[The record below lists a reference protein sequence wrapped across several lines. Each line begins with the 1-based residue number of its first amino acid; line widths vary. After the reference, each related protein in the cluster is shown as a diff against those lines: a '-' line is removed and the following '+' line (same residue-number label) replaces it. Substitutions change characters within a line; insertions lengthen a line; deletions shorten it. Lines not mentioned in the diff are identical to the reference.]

1 MPPPAWLAPDAPH
14 GDVVLSSRCRVM
26 RNLVGHKF
34 PHRAERQELEE
45 ILKSILTAVKE
56 AGLELE
62 AMRGLSPVERDHL
75 VACRLISHNFEVNEP
90 GRAILIDHDR
100 SISLMVNEEDHLR
113 LQGLTAGWSIGAAES
128 LTSSV
133 LKNLEKNLAF
143 AHSPKYGFLAAS
155 PYNAGQGRRLSSMFH
170 LIGLA
175 QSKRLPGVLR
185 ALAQQGLAARGLFGE
200 ASRAVGA
207 FVQVSVTTGS
217 VVEFMGACEYLMK
230 EERDARN
237 SLGRDALE
245 EKAKQALE
253 FAVVSPTIT
262 LADALR
268 VLAWARWAASAG
280 LSGFDFSS
288 RDVDTLLTTLEI
300 KPGATEP
307 KAAQRRAS
315 FLRQALGA

>member
-1 MPPPAWLAPDAPH
+1 
-14 GDVVLSSRCRVM
+14 M

-34 PHRAERQELEE
+34 PHRADRKELEE

-62 AMRGLSPVERDHL
+62 ALRGLSPVERDHL

-128 LTSSV
+128 LASSV
-133 LKNLEKNLAF
+133 LKKLEKNLSF
-143 AHSPKYGFLAAS
+143 AHSPNYGFLAAS

-237 SLGRDALE
+237 SIGRDALE

-268 VLAWARWAASAG
+268 VLAWARWAASAELG
-280 LSGFDFSS
+280 GFDFSS

-300 KPGATEP
+300 KPGTTEP

-315 FLRQALGA
+315 FLREALGA